1 MPVRFTTMET
11 RMSGIVAAPRF
22 RTLLLSI
29 FAAVALLLAAIGI
42 YGVMAFTW
50 SRRQHELGIRL
61 ALGAQRPQ
69 IVGMVLYQGLVLVA
83 AGLAIGLPLAA
94 AASRLLSVFLYN
106 LPPLHVLTFVGAV
119 TLFGLVGLAA
129 SYLAVRRVVAVD
141 PLQTLRSA

>member
-1 MPVRFTTMET
+1 
-11 RMSGIVAAPRF
+11 
-22 RTLLLSI
+22 
-29 FAAVALLLAAIGI
+29 
-42 YGVMAFTW
+42 
-50 SRRQHELGIRL
+50 
-61 ALGAQRPQ
+61 
-69 IVGMVLYQGLVLVA
+69 MVLSQGLVLVA